1 MAVDLPS
8 TCWGWPNYRSA
19 AEFNAVG
26 TAFSKQRPPRP
37 PTGMASD
44 RVGRGCR
51 LTGIAASGNVVVG
64 ATAALDSCH
73 TLHRLLELTAR
84 RIIVLRIK

>member
-8 TCWGWPNYRSA
+8 TCWGWPNCRSA
-19 AEFNAVG
+19 AELNAVG
-26 TAFSKQRPPRP
+26 TAFSEQRPPR

-51 LTGIAASGNVVVG
+51 LTGIAATDNVVVG
-64 ATAALDSCH
+64 GTAALDSCN
-73 TLHRLLELTAR
+73 TLHGLLELTAR